1 MRGENKYQMKKII
14 KQQLRGLGF
23 GEKVNTFIIGAQ
35 KCGTT
40 TLHTSLVQ
48 HPEIYGPGSTMKE
61 THFWH
66 GGPPFKSKAE
76 YENRYPLLPPPRTR
90 LLDSTPDYISTNGTI
105 KKIFDYNPKAKF
117 ILLLRDPVKRALSA
131 WIHYHYAFPKDSSWR
146 GINVHDHRT
155 FQEAIADELQFN
167 NGDLTKNYLSMGYYA
182 EQIERELF
190 FIPEENLKIA
200 IVEEDFYPRP
210 QLFIDEILQSLN
222 VEPFPLNIVKRNVS
236 NQPQIKIEDISPE
249 LTTLL
254 KNHFRKKNRSL
265 EILLNREIRT
275 WK

>member
-1 MRGENKYQMKKII
+1 
-14 KQQLRGLGF
+14 
-23 GEKVNTFIIGAQ
+23 
-35 KCGTT
+35 
-40 TLHTSLVQ
+40 
-48 HPEIYGPGSTMKE
+48 
-61 THFWH
+61 
-66 GGPPFKSKAE
+66 
-76 YENRYPLLPPPRTR
+76 
-90 LLDSTPDYISTNGTI
+90 
-105 KKIFDYNPKAKF
+105 
-117 ILLLRDPVKRALSA
+117 
-131 WIHYHYAFPKDSSWR
+131 
-146 GINVHDHRT
+146 
-155 FQEAIADELQFN
+155 
-167 NGDLTKNYLSMGYYA
+167 MGYYA

>member
-1 MRGENKYQMKKII
+1 MKKII
-14 KQQLRGLGF
+14 KQQLRRLGF

-35 KCGTT
+35 KCGTNSLHR
-40 TLHTSLVQ
+40 TLIQ

-61 THFWH
+61 THFWN
-66 GGPPFKSKAE
+66 GGPPFTSKAE

-90 LLDSTPDYISTNGTI
+90 LLDSTPDYISTNGAI
-105 KKIFDYNPKAKF
+105 QKIFDYNPKAKF
-117 ILLLRDPVKRALSA
+117 ILLLRDPIKRALSA
-131 WIHYHYAFPKDSSWR
+131 WIMFHYAFQKGSSYR

-167 NGDLTKNYLSMGYYA
+167 NGGLKKNYLSAGYYA

-190 FIPEENLKIA
+190 FIPEENLKIS

-210 QLFIDEILQSLN
+210 QLFIDEILQFLN
-222 VEPFPLNIVKRNVS
+222 VDSFPLTVARS
-236 NQPQIKIEDISPE
+236 NASKSPQTKIETFPLE
-249 LTTLL
+249 FTMLL
-254 KNHFRKKNRSL
+254 KNHFLEKNKAL
-265 EILLNREIRT
+265 EILLNREIHT